1 MKIVQELKWKSFS
14 LVVNAD
20 EDGEDDA
27 QNIAKKLTMAAIQK
41 GLCVLIDDG
50 DEDGEIIKLL
60 RLLSVIIIKRGSVVI
75 IKRRSVIRNEFR
87 IIIIIKLIN
96 QQ

>member
-1 MKIVQELKWKSFS
+1 MEELKWKSFT

-27 QNIAKKLTMAAIQK
+27 QNIAKKLTIAAIRK

-50 DEDGEIIKLL
+50 DQDGEIAN
-60 RLLSVIIIKRGSVVI
+60 LLSLSGQDYRYMKLNQNNCDII
-75 IKRRSVIRNEFR
+75 EW
-87 IIIIIKLIN
+87 
-96 QQ
+96 